1 LLLLLLLLLL
11 LYSETFWQ
19 SDRNGW
25 MAGGVVSLSRRVDIQ
40 FEILRV
46 VTIRILVMPLLLLL
60 VRLTT
65 YYYKEAYANSYW
77 NSCAFCVVCRVD
89 SPENKRGADGEVT
102 RVTIANE
109 RETKRKKIKCH
120 YYSTMAN
127 KWGNRIW
134 KFQRIR
140 HETSQKTRKWF
151 SFSFFQLVIG
161 RGLSRREMF
170 AEFPSISIFFDDGR
184 FPLYSVYFSV

>member
-1 LLLLLLLLLL
+1 LLLLLLL

-65 YYYKEAYANSYW
+65 YYYKEAYANSY
-77 NSCAFCVVCRVD
+77 
-89 SPENKRGADGEVT
+89 
-102 RVTIANE
+102 
-109 RETKRKKIKCH
+109 
-120 YYSTMAN
+120 
-127 KWGNRIW
+127 
-134 KFQRIR
+134 
-140 HETSQKTRKWF
+140 
-151 SFSFFQLVIG
+151 
-161 RGLSRREMF
+161 
-170 AEFPSISIFFDDGR
+170 
-184 FPLYSVYFSV
+184 